1 MIKCANC
8 QGVGWVT
15 ADLEYLDEID
25 RLLIG
30 IVGRSAVKKMCK
42 GCHGKGVSS
51 TQKYCESHNLWYD
64 EDEVCQEC
72 QWAYEGVSKYDY

>member
-51 TQKYCESHNLWYD
+51 TQKYCES
-64 EDEVCQEC
+64 
-72 QWAYEGVSKYDY
+72 